1 MSGGRP
7 RQPVPPGLEWTR
19 DYRDPQDARARG
31 VYPFFHSIEP
41 LSATRGVIAG
51 AERIIAGSNNYL
63 GLTHDPRV
71 VEANREA
78 TLRFGTGLTGSR
90 LLNGTIELQERLEAR
105 LARFLR
111 KDAALVFPAGYLAS
125 LGALPA
131 ITRREDHLYL
141 DRLVHASLVD
151 AASLALGRTRR
162 FPHKDTAALERLID
176 RDANGGGA
184 PIVVTDGVFSMD
196 GDVADLPALA
206 RLCRSRGG
214 TLVVDDAHGIGVLGA
229 RGAGTAEAQEVEE
242 GVDVVIATFSKAFGS
257 VGGVIA
263 GPEPVMHFLRHH
275 ARSFLFTAAL
285 PPGAAAGVLAALDV
299 IEREPERRQ
308 RLARNSDALRGRLRE
323 LGFTMLGDGTPVI
336 PVLVGG
342 QWWPT
347 LEAWRRLFDH
357 GVLVNAVLPPAVPK
371 GAARLRVTVTSEHT
385 EDELDRIAVAFERLT
400 QELPHATLAQV
411 PALHEGD

>member
-1 MSGGRP
+1 MPAGVP

-19 DYRDPQDARARG
+19 EYRDPQDARARG
-31 VYPFFHSIEP
+31 VYPFFHSIQP
-41 LSATRGVIAG
+41 LSATRGIVAG
-51 AERIIAGSNNYL
+51 EERIVAGSNNYL

-90 LLNGTIELQERLEAR
+90 LLNGTIELQERLEDR

-125 LGALPA
+125 LGAIPA
-131 ITRREDHLYL
+131 LARREDRIYL
-141 DRLVHASLVD
+141 DRLVHASLMD
-151 AASLALGRTRR
+151 AASLGLGETRRYPHKDVAALGRLLER
-162 FPHKDTAALERLID
+162 DAAEGGAALI
-176 RDANGGGA
+176 
-184 PIVVTDGVFSMD
+184 VTDGVFSMD
-196 GDVADLPALA
+196 GDVADLRALSALSRA
-206 RLCRSRGG
+206 RGA
-214 TLVVDDAHGIGVLGA
+214 TLIVDDAHGIGVLGA
-229 RGAGTAEAQEVEE
+229 RGSGTAEAQGVED
-242 GVDVVIATFSKAFGS
+242 GVDIVIATFSKAFGS

-299 IEREPERRQ
+299 IEQEPERRR
-308 RLARNSDALRGRLRE
+308 RLTRNSEELRRRLRE
-323 LGFTMLGDGTPVI
+323 LGFTVLGDATPVI

-347 LEAWRRLFDH
+347 LAAWRLLFDE

-371 GAARLRVTVTSEHT
+371 GAARLRVTVTSEHSAA
-385 EDELDRIAVAFERLT
+385 EIDRIVHAFERLSQSVGRVLDT
-400 QELPHATLAQV
+400 PVA
-411 PALHEGD
+411 ALHE